1 MQHKS
6 IFHEFTEN
14 NISSNAVYYEHLDML
29 KKQIE
34 TFHKHQQLRI
44 LNIIY
49 NEDKTSYTQNKNGI
63 FINLSN
69 IRLSVIQKIGDYAA
83 YVVKQENE
91 LKERE
96 TKISEFVNKL
106 SENV

>member
-1 MQHKS
+1 MQQKS
-6 IFHEFTEN
+6 IFHEFNEN
-14 NISSNAVYYEHLDML
+14 NVSSNAVYYEYLDML

-34 TFHKHQQLRI
+34 NFHKHQQLRI
-44 LNIIY
+44 LNIIH
-49 NEDKTSYTQNKNGI
+49 NEDKTCYTQNKNGI

-69 IRLSVIQKIGDYAA
+69 LPLSVIQKIGDYAA

-96 TKISEFVNKL
+96 TKLSEFVNKL
-106 SENV
+106 NETV

>member
-14 NISSNAVYYEHLDML
+14 NLSSNALYFEHLNML

-44 LNIIY
+44 LSIIY
-49 NEDKTSYTQNKNGI
+49 GEDQNSYTQNKNGI

-69 IRLSVIQKIGDYAA
+69 LKLPIIQKVEDYAA
-83 YVVKQENE
+83 YIVKQEYE

-96 TKISEFVNKL
+96 TKITEFVNKL
-106 SENV
+106 NEGV